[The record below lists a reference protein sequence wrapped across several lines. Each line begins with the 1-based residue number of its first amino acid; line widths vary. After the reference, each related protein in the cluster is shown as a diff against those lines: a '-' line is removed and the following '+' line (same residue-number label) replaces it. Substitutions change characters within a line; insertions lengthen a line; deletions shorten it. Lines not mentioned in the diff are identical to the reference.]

1 MALFAKQ
8 RHDNTVIGIDAE
20 GLIQR
25 LLLFDHC
32 IVPSIWLKDV
42 QLFLRMVDPVAFCEL
57 IDAKALS
64 FYIDTS
70 TAVEMGQARSGLN
83 LTGNTK
89 HLKDNEFSFAT
100 IRGQDDVERRKKSI
114 DELARTE
121 GLTKKHALDV
131 AERVEAALLQPKG
144 LEIYAESFKA
154 FFRDLRAQDSTTV
167 QRFVARRLKQLG
179 PKPKDLEVSVEEFV
193 LEDFRINSNLE
204 SKYGLP
210 SKRAREVCQRALFD
224 LLSVHI
230 RLEHMREFSCIMGMN
245 NEEEEPWEMKVDS
258 LVQNITRQNRRVP
271 QFTRVATI
279 AGLAE
284 KQLIE
289 GGRIDLRRIIAL
301 RHSDDLTIFRRWLKT
316 STSKSDEE
324 IRERV
329 LSIRNRI
336 GNTTQ
341 GSRGKVIR
349 LMLSCLT
356 SLIPNPGV
364 SLLAGSA
371 LGAADLFLL
380 ERAFPKDAVVSV
392 LGTEY
397 PSIFKK

>member
-1 MALFAKQ
+1 ME
-8 RHDNTVIGIDAE
+8 I
-20 GLIQR
+20 
-25 LLLFDHC
+25 
-32 IVPSIWLKDV
+32 
-42 QLFLRMVDPVAFCEL
+42 
-57 IDAKALS
+57 
-64 FYIDTS
+64 
-70 TAVEMGQARSGLN
+70 GQARSGLN
-83 LTGNTK
+83 LTGNIK

-100 IRGQDDVERRKKSI
+100 IRGQDDAERRRKSI

-121 GLTKKHALDV
+121 GLTKKHALNV
-131 AERVEAALLQPKG
+131 AERVEAALLEPKG
-144 LEIYAESFKA
+144 LQIHAESFKE
-154 FFRDLRAQDSTTV
+154 FFRDLRSQDSTTIL
-167 QRFVARRLKQLG
+167 QFIARRLKQLG
-179 PKPKDLEVSVEEFV
+179 LKPKGLEVSVEEFV
-193 LEDFRINSNLE
+193 PEDFRINSNLAT
-204 SKYGLP
+204 KYGLP

-230 RLEHMREFSCIMGMN
+230 RLEHMREFSCILGMN
-245 NEEEEPWEMKVDS
+245 DEEEGPWEMKVDS
-258 LVQNITRQNRRVP
+258 LVRNITRENRRVP

-289 GGRIDLRRIIAL
+289 GRRIDLRRIITL
-301 RHSDDLTIFRRWLKT
+301 RHSDDLTIFRRWLK
-316 STSKSDEE
+316 SSSSKSDEE

-329 LSIRNRI
+329 SSIRSRI
-336 GNTTQ
+336 GNTAQ

-349 LMLSCLT
+349 LLLSCLT
-356 SLIPNPGV
+356 SLIPNPGF

-380 ERAFPKDAVVSV
+380 ERALPRDAVVSV